1 MNTQTSLQQDRTA
14 PQPLV
19 ESLAE
24 YARRTVADLDGLLND
39 LNTRPGTVI
48 PPPARVR
55 ALVGTAH
62 PFGDPMSRELGEAM
76 ERERQELI
84 EFARRAVEALKQ
96 GRGVRVPFTEEEQR
110 GAAALLTFVT
120 RPVLLVQD
128 DDFVEP
134 PPLWREP
141 LEHRRALIRRTLA
154 SVGRIE
160 VEGHPSGLPW
170 VGTGWVAGPNLL
182 LTNRHVVAE
191 FAAPET
197 LRTGETRW
205 RVKPNMTARIDFGE
219 EWRGAPTT
227 DTQRTYAIPQDA
239 LIRVHPD
246 HDLALVPVAPT
257 AQGSEQRPLP
267 PALTLASR
275 GEEITEGR
283 QIYVVGYPARDDRNR
298 EWAAMSLLFNAL
310 FDVKRLQPGQVMQFL
325 PETSTLLHDC
335 STLRGNS
342 GSCVVDLNTNRVIGL
357 HHAGFHRHANF
368 AIALWKLAADPLLR
382 EAGVRFA
389 GQA

>member
-1 MNTQTSLQQDRTA
+1 MDTQTPLQQDRTA
-14 PQPLV
+14 RQPIA

-24 YARRTVADLDGLLND
+24 YARRTAVDLDGLLND
-39 LNTRPGTVI
+39 INTRPGTVI
-48 PPPARVR
+48 PPPGRVR

-62 PFGDPMSRELGEAM
+62 PFGDPQHRELDEAM

-84 EFARRAVEALKQ
+84 EFVRRAVEALKQ
-96 GRGVRVPFTEEEQR
+96 GRGVRVPFTEEERR

-120 RPVLLVQD
+120 RPALLVRD

-141 LEHRRALIRRTLA
+141 LERRRALIQRTLA

-160 VEGHPSGLPW
+160 VEGHPRGLPW

-197 LRTGETRW
+197 PRTGETRW
-205 RVKPNMTARIDFGE
+205 RVKPAMTARIDFGE
-219 EWRGAPTT
+219 EWRGVPAT
-227 DTQRTYAIPQDA
+227 DARRAHAIPEDA

-257 AQGSEQRPLP
+257 AQGGERRLLP
-267 PALTLASR
+267 PALTVASR

-283 QIYVVGYPARDDRNR
+283 QVYVAGYPTRDDRNR
-298 EWAAMSLLFNAL
+298 EWAAMYRLFDAL

-325 PETSTLLHDC
+325 PETNTLLHDC
-335 STLRGNS
+335 STLGGNS
-342 GSCVVDLNTNRVIGL
+342 GSCVVDLDTNRVIGL
-357 HHAGFHRHANF
+357 HYAGFHRHANL